1 MFRNLIAW
9 YRSRR
14 PARGGTI
21 VRTGLNA
28 NFRDGVFAVLVAR
41 SPEGKDAT
49 FSTKRLDVLTSNSPL
64 GWRCYRTGSL
74 TATLTGPDGTVRE
87 IETLEF

>member
-1 MFRNLIAW
+1 MFRNLLAW

-21 VRTGLNA
+21 VRFGLDA
-28 NFRDGVFAVLVAR
+28 NVRDGVFAVLVAR
-41 SPEGKDAT
+41 TVEGRETA
-49 FSTKRLDVLTSNSPL
+49 FSTKRLDVLTSNPL
-64 GWRCYRTGSL
+64 GWRCYRTGSM
-74 TATLTGPDGTVRE
+74 TATLTGPSGAVRE